1 MPPHAEILAYLTTYG
16 YIAVFL
22 GAMFEGE
29 VVVILSGL
37 FAQQGYLSFGIV
49 ILLVQIAATLN
60 DAMWFLIGRY
70 RVPKW
75 LYKKPWFLRLAARP
89 MELING
95 RPELL
100 ALSMRFMFGFRSL
113 IPLGL
118 GLSHLSVPRF
128 FFFHAI
134 GTLAWALSLASI
146 GYFFGGMLE
155 TLFGRIRYPELVM
168 VSVVIVAVMV
178 FFSFSKLFKRYLGRK
193 LNQEEGSDTE
203 EK

>member
-1 MPPHAEILAYLTTYG
+1 MPPHAEILVYLTTYG
-16 YIAVFL
+16 YVAVFL

-37 FAQQGYLSFGIV
+37 FAQQGYLSFCLV

-75 LYKKPWFLRLAARP
+75 LYKKAWFQKLAARP
-89 MELING
+89 MELISG

-134 GTLAWALSLASI
+134 GTFAWAVSLASI

-168 VSVVIVAVMV
+168 VSVVIVAVV
-178 FFSFSKLFKRYLGRK
+178 LFFSLSKLFKRFLGRK
-193 LNQEEGSDTE
+193 LKQEQGGDAKE
-203 EK
+203 E

>member
-1 MPPHAEILAYLTTYG
+1 MPPYVEILAYLTTYG
-16 YIAVFL
+16 YVAVFL

-37 FAQQGYLSFGIV
+37 FAQQGYLSFCLV

-60 DAMWFLIGRY
+60 DGMWFFIGRY
-70 RVPKW
+70 RVPRR
-75 LYKKPWFLRLAARP
+75 LYASAWFQRVAERP
-89 MELING
+89 MGIVNE
-95 RPELL
+95 RPEML
-100 ALSMRFMFGFRSL
+100 ALLMRFMYGFRSL

-118 GLSHLSVPRF
+118 GLSNLPVLKF

-134 GTLAWALSLASI
+134 GTFAWAMSLASI

-155 TLFGRIRYPELVM
+155 TMFGRIRHPELVM
-168 VSVVIVAVMV
+168 VSVVIVMV
-178 FFSFSKLFKRYLGRK
+178 ALFVSFSKLFKRYLGRK
-193 LNQEEGSDTE
+193 LSQEESRNTK